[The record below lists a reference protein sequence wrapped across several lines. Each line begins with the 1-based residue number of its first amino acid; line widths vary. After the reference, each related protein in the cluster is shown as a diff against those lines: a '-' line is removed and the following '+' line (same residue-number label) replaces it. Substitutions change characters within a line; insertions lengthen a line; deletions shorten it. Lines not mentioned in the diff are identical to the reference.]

1 MNEKPQTLGFGLMYY
16 VNNYVQVSCDFHV
29 RLLAFLEMSS

>member
-16 VNNYVQVSCDFHV
+16 VNIYIQVSCDFDV
-29 RLLAFLEMSS
+29 PLLAFLEMSS